1 MKREPIHPPL
11 QSLPQPAIAF
21 SMASLLSILIGLV
34 ALILAIPAVIPFLG
48 WANWLIVPIAL
59 FGALVGQFARG
70 TGARNFCLFVAAF
83 CMLRLWAGGGI
94 F

>member
-1 MKREPIHPPL
+1 ML
-11 QSLPQPAIAF
+11 SV
-21 SMASLLSILIGLV
+21 LSILIGSF
-34 ALILAIPAVIPFLG
+34 ALLLAIPAIIPFLG

-59 FGALVGQFARG
+59 FGALVGQFSSG
-70 TGARNFCLFVAAF
+70 TGARNFCLAVAAF